1 MKTKQ
6 FVTVITALIA
16 FITFAFGQEI
26 KESIAVRLAGM
37 KLRQLCTKE
46 VIQKVVSSEH
56 LASKAPEVRFHAAY
70 YQAREGVYGTHFPG
84 VTHEI
89 TEEDN
94 YYLLRTTVVA
104 RMKELLHGGGSKK
117 NLLLD
122 AYAECAEDAKATFA
136 SLPADQRRKL
146 KQKVEE
152 AITAFGS
159 MKNMETQKVFHR
171 FLGITDTETYWMQV
185 INCGL
190 LQKNLSASETLRIAE
205 ELRGKSAIDTR
216 AILHALA
223 SKQVPDV
230 DLGSFAYRRWK
241 EGGVILLNK
250 YIALLKRVQS
260 DIPE

>member
-1 MKTKQ
+1 MKIKK
-6 FVTVITALIA
+6 FAAVITTLIT
-16 FITFAFGQEI
+16 FITLAFGQEI

-37 KLRQLCTKE
+37 KFRQLCTKD
-46 VIQKVVSSEH
+46 VVQKVIARDHLDNKESEI
-56 LASKAPEVRFHAAY
+56 RFYGTY
-70 YQAREGVYGTHFPG
+70 YYARQSVYDTHFPG

-122 AYAECAEDAKATFA
+122 AYAECAEDAKVTFA

-146 KQKVEE
+146 KQKVGE

-159 MKNMETQKVFHR
+159 MKSEEAQKAFHR

-223 SKQVPDV
+223 SKQVSDV